1 MIFFADAGGMM
12 RLVLIGP
19 PGSGKGTHARLLVER
34 LGLRY
39 IGTGDILREAI
50 RQGTSLGRQIEPVI
64 RDGNL
69 APDTLVNELVG
80 ELFQSDVR
88 PERYVLD
95 GYPRTLAQAL
105 WFDQLLSVAGLTAPT
120 AVQLAL
126 DDDEVVRRIS
136 GRWVCPTCGAVYHQT
151 DRPPRLPGVCDRDGS
166 GLVQRPDDRESV
178 IRARLR
184 VFHANTDG
192 LVAHYRANGRL
203 KVIPSIGEIEGVYSQ
218 IESHLKVRS

>member
-1 MIFFADAGGMM
+1 M

-19 PGSGKGTHARLLVER
+19 PGSGKGTQARLLVER

-50 RQGTSLGRQIEPVI
+50 RQGTPTGRLIEPVI

-69 APDTLVNELVG
+69 APDTLVNELIG
-80 ELFQSDVR
+80 ELFHGNDR

-105 WFDQLLSVAGLTAPT
+105 WFDQLLTLAGLNTPAV
-120 AVQLAL
+120 VQLAL

-136 GRWVCPTCGAVYHQT
+136 GRWICPACGAVHHLT
-151 DRPPRLPGVCDRDGS
+151 DRPPHVAGVCDRDGS